1 MERAAIVDVFE
12 RDEKNFYL
20 VVEPPTKIGEVES
33 HLAKQSEEVRLF
45 SPRTAGDLGV
55 ELLNGKTI
63 EDVLRGAARVANTYR
78 AAKSAEIA
86 VQL

>member
-1 MERAAIVDVFE
+1 VEQAAVVDVFE

-20 VVEPPTKIGEVES
+20 VIEPPTKINEVES
-33 HLAKQSEEVRLF
+33 HLAAQHEEVRLF
-45 SPRTAGDLGV
+45 SAWTAGDLGV

-78 AAKSAEIA
+78 AKKP
-86 VQL
+86 V